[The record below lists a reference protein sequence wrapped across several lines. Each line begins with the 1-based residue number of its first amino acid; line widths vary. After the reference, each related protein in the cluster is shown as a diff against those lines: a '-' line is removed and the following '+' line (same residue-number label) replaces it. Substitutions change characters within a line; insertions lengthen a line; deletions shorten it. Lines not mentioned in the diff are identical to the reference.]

1 MKGFT
6 RLLVT
11 AMLFATVGL
20 FGCADD
26 GSDGVAGA
34 PGASAY
40 EIAVANGF
48 TGTEAEWL
56 ATANANA
63 TFPVEACGTC
73 HADGK
78 SVGVDAMHATSST
91 GDIAVSNIVVDDT
104 TADLIVTFNVA
115 LNGSR
120 VSDGYYDV
128 IATDYRLTDVA
139 DVMTRLDL
147 STDDGT
153 ATTVTSVTTGTGSSA
168 VTTYTVT
175 IVGGVAA
182 NAANNSR
189 YLIQLRNAA
198 DAALGSA
205 DRPAGYRAIV
215 LFDYPASPV
224 VDALGS
230 TSCADCHGSFGNGFH
245 YGYPSNGGKNCT
257 VCHDA
262 TANGN
267 AATVNNFPWL
277 GEMVHGIH
285 SSINMPGGEF
295 ALLRK
300 DGTPR
305 GDIYAIA
312 FPSYMNNCSICH
324 ETGTPLDTVIAEP
337 MSYDLCISC
346 HGDMTGFAHLP
357 VAPDHSGFT
366 TATNC
371 ILCHNGTTVP
381 DTAAGFH
388 NGLTTGR
395 AGLLWDGADASVTEG
410 ARVDHQITGVT
421 RTGDDLAITWGATVD
436 GVAVDPCNTTATE
449 TAPTFNAGYSVLK
462 AFFQGDDLANA
473 DNGASSPGQA
483 NSTNIYF
490 VDNLTANPPQIT
502 NTVCVGTEATTTI
515 TLNAAEAA
523 LVGDARVALQGKPKL
538 LFAPASMTAGT
549 TIQVRAKSPTYDF
562 ALADGAAA
570 AARRSI
576 TDTSLCLNCHVGS
589 LYQHGGNRVDNVDL
603 CVMCHN
609 EASSEQNVREG
620 YGVDATE
627 AYDGKSGQTYGFKS
641 MLHAFHASGEATKP
655 IVIYRSFG
663 IYAFAP
669 TRDMLPNWPGEGSQV
684 IFGSDDGT
692 GTPISKT
699 HNFVTAHYPRNLND
713 CSACHTSSFSSVPD
727 QTQAI
732 ATTVYAGAA
741 PYDNQLDDAL
751 QGPAAAACLSCH
763 QSAAAM
769 SHAYKEGWF
778 PTYFEN
784 GRQTIIDAAK

>member
-26 GSDGVAGA
+26 GSDGVAGVA
-34 PGASAY
+34 GASAY

-78 SVGVDAMHATSST
+78 SVGVDVMHASSST
-91 GDIAVSNIVVDDT
+91 GDIAVSNIVIDDT
-104 TADLIVTFNVA
+104 TANLVVTFNVKIDGA
-115 LNGSR
+115 NKT
-120 VSDGYYDV
+120 GYYDFV
-128 IATDYRLTDVA
+128 ASDYRLTDVA
-139 DVMTRLDL
+139 GAMTRLDL
-147 STDDGT
+147 STDDGI
-153 ATTVTSVTTGTGSSA
+153 TVGLVAGTNGNYTLTLPGIGSLG
-168 VTTYTVT
+168 TPL
-175 IVGGVAA
+175 AA
-182 NAANNSR
+182 SR
-189 YLIQLRNAA
+189 YLIRLYNQA
-198 DAALGSA
+198 DSALASA
-205 DRPAGYRAIV
+205 DRPAGYRAMV
-215 LFDYPASPV
+215 LFDYPVAPIT
-224 VDALGS
+224 DALGSTS

-245 YGYPSNGGKNCT
+245 YGYPSYGGKTCT

-262 TANGN
+262 TVNGSV
-267 AATVNNFPWL
+267 TPVVNNYPWL

-285 SSINMPGGEF
+285 SSANMPAGQF

-324 ETGTPLDTVIAEP
+324 ETGTPLATVIAEP
-337 MSYDLCISC
+337 MSYDLCVSC

-371 ILCHNGTTVP
+371 LLCHDGTTVP

-388 NGLTTGR
+388 NGLTTER
-395 AGLLWDGADASVTEG
+395 AGLLWDGYDASVTQG
-410 ARVDHQITGVT
+410 ARVNHQITGVV

-436 GVAVDPCNTTATE
+436 GVAVDPCNTTATVD
-449 TAPTFNAGYSVLK
+449 APTFNAGYSVLK
-462 AFFQGDDLANA
+462 AFFTGDDPANA
-473 DNGASSPGQA
+473 DNGATSPGQP
-483 NSTNIYF
+483 NSTNLDF
-490 VDNLTANPPQIT
+490 TAVT
-502 NTVCVGTEATTTI
+502 GNTACVGNEATTTI
-515 TLNAAEAA
+515 TLTAAEAA
-523 LVGDARVALQGKPKL
+523 LTGTARVALQGKPN
-538 LFAPASMTAGT
+538 LFFEPASMTTGT
-549 TIQVRAKSPTYDF
+549 TIQVRAKSPIYDF
-562 ALADGAAA
+562 AAADGTAA

-589 LYQHGGNRVDNVDL
+589 LYQHGGNRVDNVEL

-620 YGVDATE
+620 YGVDASE

-655 IVIYRSFG
+655 IVVYRTRG

-669 TRDMLPNWPGEGSQV
+669 TRDMLPNWPGEGSQA

-692 GTPISKT
+692 GAPVMQT
-699 HNFVTAHYPRNLND
+699 HNFATAHYPRNLND
-713 CSACHTSSFSSVPD
+713 CSACHTSSFSAVPD
-727 QTQAI
+727 QTKAI

-741 PYDNQLDDAL
+741 PWDNQLDDAL
-751 QGPAAAACLSCH
+751 QGPAAAACLNCH

-784 GRQTIIDAAK
+784 GRQTILDAAK